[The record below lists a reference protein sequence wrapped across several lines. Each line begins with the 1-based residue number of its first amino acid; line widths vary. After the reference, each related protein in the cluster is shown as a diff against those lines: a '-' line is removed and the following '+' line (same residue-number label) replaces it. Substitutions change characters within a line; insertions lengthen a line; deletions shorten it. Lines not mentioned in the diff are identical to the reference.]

1 MSLFHIN
8 RYIGGDED
16 DDVINEESR
25 GTSAKQILEKIKKDA
40 EKRKI
45 QKSTPNKKHSDATNK
60 KAAKKKTKEEHV
72 SDKSET
78 EDSTQLDCL
87 QQRLLED
94 ENKSPKSGK
103 GQKRKIVRVEHE
115 SSSPKKP
122 MGVSTKKSSKN
133 KNHNETGEEI
143 LTKKIKSKTKEKTF
157 DLEEEDLKNLS
168 ISDMSEDENEL
179 KTPNKKIKIQSNIT
193 SDEEGSHHD
202 ESVEVDESVTEGI
215 EEDSFTEKTV
225 YGGFPNEVGGF
236 TVIGEVKG
244 KGHKQV
250 KRVLPEWLAD
260 PSIITSDLKT
270 KTLPVS
276 SMSTLDQDLRDSLQ
290 KNGITQFFPVQIQVI
305 PMMLESVK
313 MGFLYGNGGFRPS
326 DICVSAP
333 TGSGK
338 TLAFVLPIIQALKT
352 RVTCQVRALVVLP
365 VRDLAVQVYKVFK
378 AYSENTHLK
387 VVLLVGQKQF
397 HQEQQSLVKKRSW
410 GSESLADIIIATP
423 GRLVDHINST
433 EGFNLKQLRFL
444 VIDEAD
450 KMMDHIKQDWLSQ
463 VENAVHS
470 DERPL
475 TGVLT
480 VARSKH
486 MEIPLQKLLFSATLS
501 QNPDKLQQLNLF
513 QPKLFTSV
521 SKGSNVLKPVD
532 MVMSPEKTTEKEQ
545 EDTLNEIDNNKEDG
559 KSGEFIGKYTTPAG
573 LTEYYVEC
581 AAAQKPLAVLH
592 FLHNV
597 NFRNILCFTNSVEAT
612 HRLYHLIKL
621 VGGIEVREFS
631 SGLHTA
637 KRNRILQQ
645 FSKGKIDIVICSDAM
660 ARGMDVENVKYV
672 ISYDPPPFIKTYIHR
687 VGRTA
692 RAGKVGTAITM
703 LQKKEFFHF
712 KKMTREAGKTSVKE
726 LKVTKADL
734 QPMVPAFQEALE
746 KLQEV
751 LQVEKMKRKSKG

>member
-1 MSLFHIN
+1 M
-8 RYIGGDED
+8 
-16 DDVINEESR
+16 
-25 GTSAKQILEKIKKDA
+25 
-40 EKRKI
+40 
-45 QKSTPNKKHSDATNK
+45 
-60 KAAKKKTKEEHV
+60 KKKFQK
-72 SDKSET
+72 DK
-78 EDSTQLDCL
+78 
-87 QQRLLED
+87 
-94 ENKSPKSGK
+94 
-103 GQKRKIVRVEHE
+103 
-115 SSSPKKP
+115 
-122 MGVSTKKSSKN
+122 
-133 KNHNETGEEI
+133 
-143 LTKKIKSKTKEKTF
+143 
-157 DLEEEDLKNLS
+157 
-168 ISDMSEDENEL
+168 NEL
-179 KTPNKKIKIQSNIT
+179 RTPNKKIKVQSKIT
-193 SDEEGSHHD
+193 SDLEGSLHD
-202 ESVEVDESVTEGI
+202 ESDEVDESVIDRI
-215 EEDSFTEKTV
+215 EENTFTEKTV
-225 YGGFPNEVGGF
+225 DFGAPNEVGGF

-352 RVTCQVRALVVLP
+352 RVTCQVRALAVLP

-378 AYSENTHLK
+378 AYSENTQLK

-433 EGFNLKQLRFL
+433 EGFNLRQLRFL

-463 VENAVHS
+463 VENAVYS
-470 DERPL
+470 NERPL
-475 TGVLT
+475 TGALT

-521 SKGSNVLKPVD
+521 SKGSNLLKPVD
-532 MVMSPEKTTEKEQ
+532 IVMSPEKTTQKEQ
-545 EDTLNEIDNNKEDG
+545 EDSLNENDNSKEEG
-559 KSGEFIGKYTTPAG
+559 KIEFIEKYTTPAG
-573 LTEYYVEC
+573 LT
-581 AAAQKPLAVLH
+581 
-592 FLHNV
+592 F
-597 NFRNILCFTNSVEAT
+597 NILCFTNSVEAT

-746 KLQEV
+746 QLQEV

>member
-16 DDVINEESR
+16 DDVINEDSR

-45 QKSTPNKKHSDATNK
+45 QKSTPNKKHFDATNK

-72 SDKSET
+72 SDESET
-78 EDSTQLDCL
+78 EDSAQLDCL

-103 GQKRKIVRVEHE
+103 GQKRKKERVEHE

-122 MGVSTKKSSKN
+122 MGVSIKKSSKN
-133 KNHNETGEEI
+133 KNHNET
-143 LTKKIKSKTKEKTF
+143 
-157 DLEEEDLKNLS
+157 
-168 ISDMSEDENEL
+168 
-179 KTPNKKIKIQSNIT
+179 
-193 SDEEGSHHD
+193 
-202 ESVEVDESVTEGI
+202 
-215 EEDSFTEKTV
+215 
-225 YGGFPNEVGGF
+225 VGGF

-475 TGVLT
+475 TGALT

-486 MEIPLQKLLFSATLS
+486 IEIP
-501 QNPDKLQQLNLF
+501 
-513 QPKLFTSV
+513 
-521 SKGSNVLKPVD
+521 
-532 MVMSPEKTTEKEQ
+532 
-545 EDTLNEIDNNKEDG
+545 
-559 KSGEFIGKYTTPAG
+559 
-573 LTEYYVEC
+573 
-581 AAAQKPLAVLH
+581 
-592 FLHNV
+592 
-597 NFRNILCFTNSVEAT
+597 
-612 HRLYHLIKL
+612 
-621 VGGIEVREFS
+621 
-631 SGLHTA
+631 
-637 KRNRILQQ
+637 
-645 FSKGKIDIVICSDAM
+645 
-660 ARGMDVENVKYV
+660 
-672 ISYDPPPFIKTYIHR
+672 
-687 VGRTA
+687 
-692 RAGKVGTAITM
+692 
-703 LQKKEFFHF
+703 
-712 KKMTREAGKTSVKE
+712 
-726 LKVTKADL
+726 
-734 QPMVPAFQEALE
+734 
-746 KLQEV
+746 
-751 LQVEKMKRKSKG
+751 

>member
-8 RYIGGDED
+8 RYIGVDED

-40 EKRKI
+40 EKRKN
-45 QKSTPNKKHSDATNK
+45 QKSTPNKKLSDATNK
-60 KAAKKKTKEEHV
+60 KAVKKKTKEEHV
-72 SDKSET
+72 SDESET
-78 EDSTQLDCL
+78 DDSAQLDCL
-87 QQRLLED
+87 QQRLQED
-94 ENKSPKSGK
+94 ENKSIKSGK
-103 GQKRKIVRVEHE
+103 GQKRKTERVEHE
-115 SSSPKKP
+115 SSSPKKQ
-122 MGVSTKKSSKN
+122 MGISTKKISKN
-133 KNHNETGEEI
+133 KTHNETGEDI
-143 LTKKIKSKTKEKTF
+143 LTKKLKSKTKEKTF

-168 ISDMSEDENEL
+168 ISEDENEL
-179 KTPNKKIKIQSNIT
+179 KTPNKKNKIQSNIT
-193 SDEEGSHHD
+193 SDEEGSLHD
-202 ESVEVDESVTEGI
+202 ESVEVDKSITERM

-276 SMSTLDQDLRDSLQ
+276 SMSSLDQDLRDSLQ

-378 AYSENTHLK
+378 AYSENTQLK

-470 DERPL
+470 DERLL
-475 TGVLT
+475 TGALT
-480 VARSKH
+480 VASCKGH
-486 MEIPLQKLLFSATLS
+486 MPLQKLLFSATLS

-521 SKGSNVLKPVD
+521 SKGSNILKPVD

-545 EDTLNEIDNNKEDG
+545 EDTLTEINNSKEEG

-573 LTEYYVEC
+573 LTEFYVEC

-712 KKMTREAGKTSVKE
+712 KKMTREAGKTAVKE

-734 QPMVPAFQEALE
+734 QPMVPAFQQALE
-746 KLQEV
+746 QLQEV
-751 LQVEKMKRKSKG
+751 LQVEKIKRKSKG